1 MLSELI
7 KKTATTANLDEA
19 TARQALGVM
28 FNTAER
34 QGAPLIEKVFSRMP
48 GARTLSATTG
58 AQIGAATGTIA
69 RLIEQT
75 PGGRQHVSLSM
86 FSKLHELGL
95 GHSQISALLVSV
107 SDYMSQA
114 YNISG
119 VGHLGDLITVD
130 QEMLEER
137 RTAVA

>member
-7 KKTATTANLDEA
+7 KKTATTTNLDEA
-19 TARQALGVM
+19 TAREALGVM

-48 GARTLSATTG
+48 GARTLSATSG
-58 AQIGAATGTIA
+58 AQTGAATGTIA

-86 FSKLHELGL
+86 FSKLHALGL

-107 SDYMSQA
+107 SDYMNQA

-130 QEMLEER
+130 PEMLEER
-137 RTAVA
+137 RSAVA